1 MWRGQASAAA
11 CDSWRPSVPSSHQQ
25 LYPCYLAGEHVLP
38 PLFDSGVFK
47 DILRFIAASKNVHGS
62 LEYWE
67 FLLVLLSCF
76 SDFSIALGYTESSRE
91 LGL

>member
-1 MWRGQASAAA
+1 MWQGQASAVA

-38 PLFDSGVFK
+38 PLFESGVFK
-47 DILRFIAASKNVHGS
+47 DILRFITASKNVPGS
-62 LEYWE
+62 LECWE
-67 FLLVLLSCF
+67 LLLVLLSYF